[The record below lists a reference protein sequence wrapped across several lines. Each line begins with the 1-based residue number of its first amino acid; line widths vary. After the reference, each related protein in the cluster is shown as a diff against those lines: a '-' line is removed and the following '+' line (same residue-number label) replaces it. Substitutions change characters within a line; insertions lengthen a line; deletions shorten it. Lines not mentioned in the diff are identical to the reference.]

1 MNRIPPWMNEAHER
15 LIKRAERSVSIGF
28 IPLDVVEALIDA
40 LIATHENWRHKADT
54 DHKTI
59 ADLESRIVRLGGGFD
74 RRGLEGDP
82 PGFIVQHGIHT
93 VIEDS
98 R

>member
-15 LIKRAERSVSIGF
+15 LIKRAERSVSIGS

-54 DHKTI
+54 DRKTI

-74 RRGLEGDP
+74 RRGLEGDA
-82 PGFIVQHGIHT
+82 PGIIVQHGIHT
-93 VIEDS
+93 VIEDA

>member
-15 LIKRAERSVSIGF
+15 LIKRAERSVSIGS

-54 DHKTI
+54 DRKTI

-82 PGFIVQHGIHT
+82 PGFIVQHGIHS
-93 VIEDS
+93 VIEDA

>member
-15 LIKRAERSVSIGF
+15 LIKRAERSVSIGT

-40 LIATHENWRHKADT
+40 LIATHENWRHKADM
-54 DHKTI
+54 DRRNI
-59 ADLESRIVRLGGGFD
+59 AELENRIVRLGGGFD
-74 RRGLEGDP
+74 RRGMEGEP
-82 PGFIVQHGIHT
+82 RGLMVQHGIHT
-93 VIEDS
+93 VVEDS

>member
-15 LIKRAERSVSIGF
+15 LIKRAERSVSNGS

-40 LIATHENWRHKADT
+40 LIATHENWRQKADT
-54 DHKTI
+54 DRKTI

-93 VIEDS
+93 VVEDS

>member
-15 LIKRAERSVSIGF
+15 LIKRAERSVSIGS

-54 DHKTI
+54 DRKTI
-59 ADLESRIVRLGGGFD
+59 ADLERRIVCLGGGFD

-93 VIEDS
+93 VIEDFQ
-98 R
+98 

>member
-1 MNRIPPWMNEAHER
+1 MNEAHER
-15 LIKRAERSVSIGF
+15 LIKRAERSVSIGS

-54 DHKTI
+54 DRKTI

-74 RRGLEGDP
+74 RRGLEGDA
-82 PGFIVQHGIHT
+82 PGIIVQHGIHT
-93 VIEDS
+93 VIEDA

>member
-15 LIKRAERSVSIGF
+15 LIKRAERSVSIGS

-54 DHKTI
+54 DRKTI
-59 ADLESRIVRLGGGFD
+59 ADLERRIVCLGGGFD

-93 VIEDS
+93 VVEDS